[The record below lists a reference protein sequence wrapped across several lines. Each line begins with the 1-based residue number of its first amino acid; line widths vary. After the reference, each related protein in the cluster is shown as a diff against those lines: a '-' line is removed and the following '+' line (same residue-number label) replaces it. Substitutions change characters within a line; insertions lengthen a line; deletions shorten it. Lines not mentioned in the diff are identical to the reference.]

1 MIKKTVIL
9 ILALAL
15 AFAASGCSLYEGEI
29 TDLFQP
35 PRLGEAQQALLDAL
49 GSVAGSEY
57 TLKHPH
63 TGTNRSSVLFSDMD
77 GDGEDEAAVFCVPS
91 GMAAVQLHFF
101 DSVDDKW
108 VHVTEIDGDCAEVNR
123 CEFADIDGDGAYELA
138 VGWDILL
145 SEAARASDTS
155 SKGLS
160 VYGFDEGGYKQ
171 IFSAPY
177 SYMLKENLNSD
188 PADEI
193 AIVSTSLPA
202 EDAEGTPTTRISV
215 IENRSGVISADRSVE
230 LYGGVS
236 SYFSITSGMIG
247 DGEFAVLLDAKL
259 TSGEYVTQIIKFN
272 TDEPHHLFP
281 TLEDNP
287 TKRSTA
293 ISCMDIDNDTYIEFP
308 ICSPLPDYDESSATV
323 RYLTDWC
330 TFENG
335 VFTTDVSA
343 IVSVSYGFYINVYP
357 QLRGLITVE
366 VNPEDALF
374 TVRTAN
380 GSLTGDPLFAIK
392 RFSADDGA
400 SAAAEGYTILFKS
413 GGYMITAKIFEDS
426 FNGIA
431 LNKDEIIKIVNPL
444 SAS

>member
-49 GSVAGSEY
+49 GSVAGNEY

-63 TGTNRSSVLFSDMD
+63 SGSNRSSVLFADMD
-77 GDGEDEAAVFCVPS
+77 GDGEDEAAVFCIPS

-101 DSVDDKW
+101 DSVGEEW

-123 CEFADIDGDGAYELA
+123 CEFADLDGDGAYELA

-160 VYGFDEGGYKQ
+160 VYGFAEGGYKQ
-171 IFSAPY
+171 LFSAPY
-177 SYMLKENLNSD
+177 SYMLKMNINSD
-188 PADEI
+188 SADEI
-193 AIVSTSLPA
+193 AIISTSLPA

-215 IENRSGVISADRSVE
+215 IESRAGVISAERSEE

-236 SYFSITSGMIG
+236 SYVGITSGMIG
-247 DGEFAVLLDAKL
+247 DGESAVLLDAKL
-259 TSGEYVTQIIKFN
+259 TSGEYVTQIIQY
-272 TDEPHHLFP
+272 TADGLQHLFP
-281 TLEDNP
+281 TLDENP
-287 TKRSTA
+287 TKRSNA
-293 ISCMDIDNDTYIEFP
+293 ITCMDIDNDTYIEFP
-308 ICSPLPDYDESSATV
+308 ICSPLPDYDENSPTV

-374 TVRTAN
+374 TIRAAN

-392 RFSADDGA
+392 RFSVDNGA
-400 SAAAEGYTILFKS
+400 NAAAEGYTILFKS
-413 GGYMITAKIFEDS
+413 GGYMITAKLFADS

-431 LNKDEIIKIVNPL
+431 LNKDEISKIVNPL